1 MMEVKSIKYN
11 KLIYYYF
18 KLEAVTLLQFLKT
31 DTLRNSSQ
39 WLSIHVG
46 VGKCPCS
53 YFLPSLINSL
63 AAWNQI
69 LYFLVYITSCN
80 VSLTVYTGL
89 SELTVRNDK
98 KL

>member
-1 MMEVKSIKYN
+1 MMKMKSIKYD
-11 KLIYYYF
+11 KIIYYYF
-18 KLEAVTLLQFLKT
+18 KLEAVKLLQFLKT

-46 VGKCPCS
+46 IRKCPSS

-80 VSLTVYTGL
+80 FSLTVYTG
-89 SELTVRNDK
+89 ELTVRNDK